1 MDITRFIR
9 EHKSQWT
16 ELEEL
21 LLQLNRRKRGL
32 SASHV
37 NRFTKL
43 YQAVSVHLATLQTH
57 SPAGETTV
65 YLNHLVS
72 QAHNALYRESN
83 RSGTQLKQFFLQY
96 FPSLIQARA
105 AFILFALVLFL
116 LGGLLGF
123 LSVWHDP
130 LNLSLIMPGAIAD
143 NIDPSKTANPRGD
156 LHSPLVSTAIM
167 TNNIRVAVLAFISG
181 VTLGIGTVYLMIS
194 NGLLVGALAAV
205 FMHAGKSYV
214 FWAYILPHGI
224 IELTAIF
231 IAGGAGLY
239 MGYRFFVP
247 GPYPRKLLFLES
259 AKESAQLLI
268 GTIPLFVIA
277 GIIEGYITPSTLS
290 LEMKYLI
297 AGVTLLLL
305 AVYYAYGIRHRANI
319 RANTF
324 AGPPISDR
332 ELSNPNTH

>member
-1 MDITRFIR
+1 MDISRFIR
-9 EHKSQWT
+9 EHKPQWT

-21 LLQLNRRKRGL
+21 LIQLSKRTSSLQAG
-32 SASHV
+32 HV
-37 NRFTKL
+37 NRFTEL
-43 YQAVSVHLATLQTH
+43 YKVASAHLATLQTH
-57 SPAGETTV
+57 LPADETTI

-72 QAHNALYRESN
+72 QAHNAMYKESN
-83 RSGTQLKQFFLQY
+83 KSSTQLKEFFLHY
-96 FPSLIQARA
+96 FPSLIQARSL
-105 AFILFALVLFL
+105 FIGFALILFL

-123 LSVWHDP
+123 LSVWNDP
-130 LNLSLIMPGAIAD
+130 LNLSMIMPGAMAD
-143 NIDPSKTANPRGD
+143 SIDPSKTAGSRGD

-181 VTLGIGTVYLMIS
+181 MTLGLGTVYLMIS
-194 NGLLVGALAAV
+194 NGLIVGALAAV
-205 FMHAGKSYV
+205 FMQSGKSYV

-247 GPYPRKLLFLES
+247 GPYPRKLRFLES

-268 GTIPLFVIA
+268 GTIPLFIIA

-290 LEMKYLI
+290 LEVKYLI
-297 AGVTLLLL
+297 AGVTLFIL
-305 AVYYAYGIRHRANI
+305 ALYYGYGISKRSKNKQL
-319 RANTF
+319 T
-324 AGPPISDR
+324 
-332 ELSNPNTH
+332 L

>member
-1 MDITRFIR
+1 MDISRFIR

-16 ELEEL
+16 ELEQL
-21 LLQLNRRKRGL
+21 LLQLNKRKRSL
-32 SASHV
+32 QASHV
-37 NRFTKL
+37 NRFTEL
-43 YQAVSVHLATLQTH
+43 YKTASAHLATLQTH
-57 SPAGETTV
+57 SPADETTV

-72 QAHNALYRESN
+72 QAHNTMYKDSHT
-83 RSGTQLKQFFLQY
+83 SSTQMKAFFLHY
-96 FPSLIQARA
+96 FPSLIQARGLFVGF
-105 AFILFALVLFL
+105 AFVLFL

-123 LSVWHDP
+123 LSVLHDP
-130 LNLSLIMPGAIAD
+130 LNLAFIMPGGMAE
-143 NIDPSKTANPRGD
+143 NIDPSKTADPRGD
-156 LHSPLVSTAIM
+156 LHSPLISTAIM

-181 VTLGIGTVYLMIS
+181 ITLGIGTVYLMIS

-205 FMHAGKSYV
+205 YMQSGKSYV

-247 GPYPRKLLFLES
+247 GPYPRKLRFLES

-268 GTIPLFVIA
+268 GTIPLFIIA
-277 GIIEGYITPSTLS
+277 GLIEGYITPSTLP
-290 LEMKYLI
+290 LEIKYII

-305 AVYYAYGIRHRANI
+305 TLYLVYGIRKRANS
-319 RANTF
+319 TQ
-324 AGPPISDR
+324 P
-332 ELSNPNTH
+332 LTL

>member
-1 MDITRFIR
+1 MKLSRFIK
-9 EHKSQWT
+9 ENKALWT
-16 ELEEL
+16 ELEQL
-21 LLQLNRRKRGL
+21 LLQLSKRKRRLQPEHL
-32 SASHV
+32 S
-37 NRFTKL
+37 RFTEL
-43 YQAVSVHLATLQTH
+43 YKIASVHLATMQTH
-57 SPAGETTV
+57 RPADETTV

-72 QAHNALYRESN
+72 QAHNTMYQENN
-83 RSGTQLKQFFLQY
+83 RSSKQLKAFFLQY
-96 FPSLIQARA
+96 FPALIQARGL
-105 AFILFALVLFL
+105 FVGFALLLFL

-123 LSVWHDP
+123 LSVWNDP
-130 LNLSLIMPGAIAD
+130 LNLHLIMPGAMAD
-143 NIDPSKTANPRGD
+143 NIAPSKTADPRGD
-156 LHSPLVSTAIM
+156 LHSPIVSTAIM

-181 VTLGIGTVYLMIS
+181 VTLGIGTVYLMVS

-205 FMHAGKSYV
+205 FMQSGKSYV

-247 GPYPRKLLFLES
+247 GPFPRKLRFLES

-290 LEMKYLI
+290 LEVKYLI
-297 AGVTLLLL
+297 AGITLLIL
-305 AVYYAYGIRHRANI
+305 ALYYLYGVRNAANEASRH
-319 RANTF
+319 
-324 AGPPISDR
+324 G
-332 ELSNPNTH
+332 L

>member
-21 LLQLNRRKRGL
+21 LKQLTKRKNRLQ
-32 SASHV
+32 ASHI
-37 NRFTKL
+37 NRFTEL
-43 YQAVSVHLATLQTH
+43 YKAVSAHLATLQTH
-57 SPAGETTV
+57 LPGDETTV
-65 YLNHLVS
+65 YLNHLIS
-72 QAHNALYRESN
+72 QAHNTMYQESN
-83 RSGTQLKQFFLQY
+83 KSTTQLRTFFLHY
-96 FPSLIQARA
+96 FPSLIQARGL
-105 AFILFALVLFL
+105 FVGFALLLFL

-123 LSVWHDP
+123 LSVWKDP
-130 LNLSLIMPGAIAD
+130 LNLSLIMPGGMAE
-143 NIDPSKTANPRGD
+143 NIDPSKTADPRGD
-156 LHSPLVSTAIM
+156 IHSPLVSTAIM
-167 TNNIRVAVLAFISG
+167 TNNIRVAILAFISG
-181 VTLGIGTVYLMIS
+181 VTLGIGTIYLMVS
-194 NGLLVGALAAV
+194 NGLLIGALAAV
-205 FMHAGKSYV
+205 FMQSGKSYV

-290 LEMKYLI
+290 LEMKYVI
-297 AGVTLLLL
+297 ACATLLILVL
-305 AVYYAYGIRHRANI
+305 YYLYGNSKRSKQKQL
-319 RANTF
+319 T
-324 AGPPISDR
+324 
-332 ELSNPNTH
+332 L

>member
-1 MDITRFIR
+1 MDISRFIR

-16 ELEEL
+16 ELEQL
-21 LLQLNRRKRGL
+21 LIQLSKRKRGL
-32 SASHV
+32 HASHI
-37 NRFTKL
+37 NRFTEL
-43 YQAVSVHLATLQTH
+43 YKTVSAHLATMQTH
-57 SPAGETTV
+57 SPADETTV

-72 QAHNALYRESN
+72 QAHNAMYRESH
-83 RSGTQLKQFFLQY
+83 SSSTQMKEFFLHY
-96 FPSLIQARA
+96 FPSLIRARSLFVA
-105 AFILFALVLFL
+105 LAFLLFV

-123 LSVWHDP
+123 LSVWKDP
-130 LNLSLIMPGAIAD
+130 LNLSLIMPGAMAD
-143 NIDPSKTANPRGD
+143 SIDPSKTADPRGD

-205 FMHAGKSYV
+205 FMQSGKGYV

-247 GPYPRKLLFLES
+247 GPYPRKLRFLES

-268 GTIPLFVIA
+268 GTIPLFIIA

-290 LEMKYLI
+290 LEMKYII
-297 AGVTLLLL
+297 AGITLLLL
-305 AVYYAYGIRHRANI
+305 ALYYIYGIRKKANGQQPL
-319 RANTF
+319 A
-324 AGPPISDR
+324 
-332 ELSNPNTH
+332 L

>member
-1 MDITRFIR
+1 MNISRFIR

-16 ELEEL
+16 ELEQL
-21 LLQLNRRKRGL
+21 LEQLNKRTNSL
-32 SASHV
+32 QASDV
-37 NRFTKL
+37 SRFTEL
-43 YQAVSVHLATLQTH
+43 YKAVSAHLATLQTH
-57 SPAGETTV
+57 LPADETTI

-72 QAHNALYRESN
+72 QAHNAMYKESN
-83 RSGTQLKQFFLQY
+83 KSSTQMKEFFLHY
-96 FPSLIQARA
+96 FPSLIQARSL
-105 AFILFALVLFL
+105 FVGFALLLFL

-123 LSVWHDP
+123 LSVWNDP
-130 LNLSLIMPGAIAD
+130 LNLSMIMPGTMAD
-143 NIDPSKTANPRGD
+143 SIDPSKTADPRGD

-194 NGLLVGALAAV
+194 NGLIVGALAAV
-205 FMHAGKSYV
+205 FMQSGKSYV

-247 GPYPRKLLFLES
+247 GPYPRKLRFLES

-268 GTIPLFVIA
+268 GTIPLFIIA
-277 GIIEGYITPSTLS
+277 GIIEGYITPSALS
-290 LEMKYLI
+290 LEVKYLI
-297 AGVTLLLL
+297 AGVTLLIL
-305 AVYYAYGIRHRANI
+305 ALYYGYGISKR
-319 RANTF
+319 
-324 AGPPISDR
+324 G
-332 ELSNPNTH
+332 EQKQLML

>member
-9 EHKSQWT
+9 EHRSQWT

-21 LLQLNRRKRGL
+21 LLQLNKKKRGL
-32 SASHV
+32 NPGHV
-37 NRFTKL
+37 NRFTEL
-43 YQAVSVHLATLQTH
+43 YRTVSAHLATLQTY

-72 QAHNALYRESN
+72 QAHNAMYKESN
-83 RSGTQLKQFFLQY
+83 KSSTQMKEFFLRY
-96 FPSLIQARA
+96 FPSLIKARIG
-105 AFILFALVLFL
+105 FTLFALVLFV

-130 LNLSLIMPGAIAD
+130 LNLSVIMPGAIAD
-143 NIDPSKTANPRGD
+143 NIDPSTTADPRGD

-167 TNNIRVAVLAFISG
+167 TNNIRVAILAFISG
-181 VTLGIGTVYLMIS
+181 VTLGIGTIYLMVS
-194 NGLLVGALAAV
+194 NGLIVGALAAV
-205 FMHAGKSYV
+205 FMHSGKSYV

-231 IAGGAGLY
+231 IAGGAGMY

-247 GPYPRKLLFLES
+247 GPYPRKLRFLES

-268 GTIPLFVIA
+268 GTIPLFIIA

-305 AVYYAYGIRHRANI
+305 AIYYIYGIRRKT
-319 RANTF
+319 NTNF
-324 AGPPISDR
+324 NDQS
-332 ELSNPNTH
+332 

>member
-1 MDITRFIR
+1 MDISRFIR

-16 ELEEL
+16 ELEQL
-21 LLQLNRRKRGL
+21 LLQLGKRKRSL
-32 SASHV
+32 QASQV
-37 NRFTKL
+37 NRFTEL
-43 YQAVSVHLATLQTH
+43 YKTASAHLATLQTH
-57 SPAGETTV
+57 SPADETTV

-72 QAHNALYRESN
+72 QAHNTMYKDSLTSSAQMKE
-83 RSGTQLKQFFLQY
+83 FFLHY
-96 FPSLIQARA
+96 FPSLIQARSLFVGF
-105 AFILFALVLFL
+105 AFVLFL

-130 LNLSLIMPGAIAD
+130 LNLAFIMPGGMAD
-143 NIDPSKTANPRGD
+143 NIDPSKTADPRGD
-156 LHSPLVSTAIM
+156 LHSPLISTAIM

-181 VTLGIGTVYLMIS
+181 ITLGIGTVYLMIS
-194 NGLLVGALAAV
+194 NGLLVGALAAIY
-205 FMHAGKSYV
+205 MQSGKSYV

-247 GPYPRKLLFLES
+247 GPYPRKLRFLES

-268 GTIPLFVIA
+268 GTIPLFIIA
-277 GIIEGYITPSTLS
+277 GLIEGYITPSTLP
-290 LEMKYLI
+290 LEMKYII

-305 AVYYAYGIRHRANI
+305 ALYFVYGIRKR
-319 RANTF
+319 T
-324 AGPPISDR
+324 SSKQ
-332 ELSNPNTH
+332 LLTL

>member
-1 MDITRFIR
+1 MEISRFIK
-9 EHKSQWT
+9 ENKAQWT
-16 ELEEL
+16 ELEQL
-21 LLQLNRRKRGL
+21 LLQLGKRKNKL
-32 SASHV
+32 QASHL
-37 NRFTKL
+37 NRFTEL
-43 YQAVSVHLATLQTH
+43 YKIASAHLATMQTH
-57 SPAGETTV
+57 KPNDETTL

-72 QAHNALYRESN
+72 GAHNAMHKENNKS
-83 RSGTQLKQFFLQY
+83 STQLKTFFLHY
-96 FPSLIQARA
+96 FPSLIQARSM
-105 AFILFALVLFL
+105 FIGFALLLFV

-123 LSVWHDP
+123 LSVWKDP
-130 LNLSLIMPGAIAD
+130 LNLHLILPGGMAD
-143 NIDPSKTANPRGD
+143 SIDPSKTADAREN

-205 FMHAGKSYV
+205 FMQSGKSYV

-247 GPYPRKLLFLES
+247 GPFPRKLRFLES

-268 GTIPLFVIA
+268 GTIPLFIIA

-290 LEMKYLI
+290 LEIKYLI
-297 AGVTLLLL
+297 AGITLILL
-305 AVYYAYGIRHRANI
+305 ALYYIFGIRVRPEI
-319 RANTF
+319 
-324 AGPPISDR
+324 
-332 ELSNPNTH
+332 SNPYTR

>member
-1 MDITRFIR
+1 MNISRFIR

-16 ELEEL
+16 ELEQL
-21 LLQLNRRKRGL
+21 LIQLNKRKSRL
-32 SASHV
+32 QASHV
-37 NRFTKL
+37 NRFTEL
-43 YQAVSVHLATLQTH
+43 YKVASAHLATLQTH
-57 SPAGETTV
+57 MPADETTL

-72 QAHNALYRESN
+72 QAHNAMYKENNKS
-83 RSGTQLKQFFLQY
+83 SKQMKEFFLHY
-96 FPSLIQARA
+96 FPSLIHVRSI
-105 AFILFALVLFL
+105 FVGFALFLFL

-123 LSVWHDP
+123 LSVWNDP
-130 LNLSLIMPGAIAD
+130 LNLSVIMPGAMAD
-143 NIDPSKTANPRGD
+143 SIDPSKTAAPRGD

-181 VTLGIGTVYLMIS
+181 VTLGIGTIYLMIN
-194 NGLLVGALAAV
+194 NGLIVGALAAV
-205 FMHAGKSYV
+205 FMQSGKSYV

-247 GPYPRKLLFLES
+247 GPYPRKLRFLES

-268 GTIPLFVIA
+268 GTIPLFIIA
-277 GIIEGYITPSTLS
+277 GIIEGYITPSTMS
-290 LEMKYLI
+290 LEVKYLI

-305 AVYYAYGIRHRANI
+305 GLYYGYGTSKRFKQKQL
-319 RANTF
+319 T
-324 AGPPISDR
+324 
-332 ELSNPNTH
+332 L

>member
-1 MDITRFIR
+1 MDISRFIR

-16 ELEEL
+16 ELEQL
-21 LLQLNRRKRGL
+21 LLQLSKRKRSL
-32 SASHV
+32 QASHV
-37 NRFTKL
+37 NKFTEL
-43 YQAVSVHLATLQTH
+43 YKTASAHLATLQTH
-57 SPAGETTV
+57 SPADETTV
-65 YLNHLVS
+65 YLNHLVA
-72 QAHNALYRESN
+72 QAHNTMYKDSQT
-83 RSGTQLKQFFLQY
+83 SSTQMKEFFLHY
-96 FPSLIQARA
+96 FPSLIQARSLFVGF
-105 AFILFALVLFL
+105 AFILFV

-130 LNLSLIMPGAIAD
+130 LNLALIMPGGMAE
-143 NIDPSKTANPRGD
+143 NIDPSKTADPRGD
-156 LHSPLVSTAIM
+156 LHSPLISTAIM

-181 VTLGIGTVYLMIS
+181 ITLGIGTIYLMIS

-205 FMHAGKSYV
+205 YMQSGKSYV

-268 GTIPLFVIA
+268 GTIPLFIIA
-277 GIIEGYITPSTLS
+277 GLIEGYITPSTLP
-290 LEMKYLI
+290 LEMKYMI

-305 AVYYAYGIRHRANI
+305 ALYFVYGIRKRVNS
-319 RANTF
+319 RQPLT
-324 AGPPISDR
+324 S
-332 ELSNPNTH
+332 

>member
-1 MDITRFIR
+1 MTLDITRFIR

-16 ELEEL
+16 ELEDL
-21 LLQLNRRKRGL
+21 IRQLNKRKSSL
-32 SASHV
+32 QASQI
-37 NRFTKL
+37 NRFTEL
-43 YQAVSVHLATLQTH
+43 YKTVSAHLATLQTH
-57 SPAGETTV
+57 RPADETTV
-65 YLNHLVS
+65 YLNHLIS
-72 QAHNALYRESN
+72 QAHNAMYKESN
-83 RSGTQLKQFFLQY
+83 KSSSQMKQFFLHY
-96 FPSLIQARA
+96 FPSLIQARSL
-105 AFILFALVLFL
+105 FVGFALILFL

-123 LSVWHDP
+123 LSVWKDP
-130 LNLSLIMPGAIAD
+130 LNLSMIMPGTMAE
-143 NIDPSKTANPRGD
+143 NIDPSRTADPRGD
-156 LHSPLVSTAIM
+156 IHSPLVSTAIM

-205 FMHAGKSYV
+205 FMKSGKSYV

-247 GPYPRKLLFLES
+247 GPYPRKLRFLES

-268 GTIPLFVIA
+268 GTIPLFIVA

-290 LEMKYLI
+290 LEVKYLI
-297 AGVTLLLL
+297 AGVTLLILIL
-305 AVYYAYGIRHRANI
+305 YYGYGISKRAKQKPL
-319 RANTF
+319 T
-324 AGPPISDR
+324 
-332 ELSNPNTH
+332 L

>member
-1 MDITRFIR
+1 MNISRFIR

-16 ELEEL
+16 ELEQL
-21 LLQLNRRKRGL
+21 LIQLSKRKSSLQ
-32 SASHV
+32 ASHV
-37 NRFTKL
+37 NRFTEL
-43 YQAVSVHLATLQTH
+43 YKVASAHLATLQTH
-57 SPAGETTV
+57 MPTDETTL

-72 QAHNALYRESN
+72 QAHNAMYKENNKS
-83 RSGTQLKQFFLQY
+83 SKQIKEFFLHY
-96 FPSLIQARA
+96 FPSLIRVRSLFVA
-105 AFILFALVLFL
+105 FALFLFL

-123 LSVWHDP
+123 LSVWNDP
-130 LNLSLIMPGAIAD
+130 LNLSMIMPGAMAD
-143 NIDPSKTANPRGD
+143 SIDPAKTADPRGD

-181 VTLGIGTVYLMIS
+181 VTLGIGTIYLMIS
-194 NGLLVGALAAV
+194 NGLIVGALAAV
-205 FMHAGKSYV
+205 FMQSGKSYV

-247 GPYPRKLLFLES
+247 GPYPRKLRFLES

-268 GTIPLFVIA
+268 GTIPLFIIA
-277 GIIEGYITPSTLS
+277 GIIEGYITPSTMS
-290 LEMKYLI
+290 LEVKYLI

-305 AVYYAYGIRHRANI
+305 ALYYGYGISKSSKQKQL
-319 RANTF
+319 T
-324 AGPPISDR
+324 
-332 ELSNPNTH
+332 L

>member
-1 MDITRFIR
+1 MDISRFIR

-16 ELEEL
+16 ELEQL
-21 LLQLNRRKRGL
+21 LLQLGKRKRSL
-32 SASHV
+32 QASQV
-37 NRFTKL
+37 NRFTEL
-43 YQAVSVHLATLQTH
+43 YKTASAHLATLQTH
-57 SPAGETTV
+57 SPADETTV

-72 QAHNALYRESN
+72 QAHNTMYKDSLTSSAQMKE
-83 RSGTQLKQFFLQY
+83 FFLHY
-96 FPSLIQARA
+96 FPSLIQARSLFVGF
-105 AFILFALVLFL
+105 AFVLFL

-130 LNLSLIMPGAIAD
+130 LNLALIMPGGMAD
-143 NIDPSKTANPRGD
+143 NIDPSKTAEPRGD
-156 LHSPLVSTAIM
+156 LHSPLISTAIM

-181 VTLGIGTVYLMIS
+181 ITLGIGTVYLMIS
-194 NGLLVGALAAV
+194 NGLLVGALAAIY
-205 FMHAGKSYV
+205 MQSGKSYV

-247 GPYPRKLLFLES
+247 GPYPRKLRFLES

-268 GTIPLFVIA
+268 GTIPLFIIA
-277 GIIEGYITPSTLS
+277 GLIEGYITPSTLP
-290 LEMKYLI
+290 LEMKYII

-305 AVYYAYGIRHRANI
+305 TLYFVYGIRKRTNN
-319 RANTF
+319 RQLLT
-324 AGPPISDR
+324 
-332 ELSNPNTH
+332 L